1 MRHSKALILSLLFLA
16 PAILCAQVGSERGM
30 PRQVGAAYPAEWPQ
44 GPGPDSLP
52 VWAREGGIRIARWD
66 GGRIEAAKAMLS
78 GWPGFNPPI
87 PDNVYTMSNW
97 YDPQTIHL
105 LRDAGINVAWVT
117 FSNGFS
123 IPTEEKHR
131 EQLRRYIA
139 ECHRQGIHVIAYESV
154 ANVFWEDMF
163 EQVPESR
170 DWVQK
175 DSDGKPVPYGSGDY
189 TKMGRVT
196 RYMAD
201 LGNPQWR
208 DYLKKRVDLAIDAG
222 ADALMYDNNFGGHLV
237 DLYQDIYRYGAAR
250 KKDFMIMGNFHQNS
264 YVLNRLTN
272 CMTTEDG
279 AEPGVYDEAH
289 IEGRRGR
296 LDAKALVPVDHGL
309 LVNNMGLFRIWN
321 ALSQGWKPML
331 VEDGGREV
339 GVRETTPMSP
349 ERQQLAL
356 AEATSFGV
364 GLEVFVEGAFARGLF
379 EHDPG
384 SMAIWRAIGTYNRFF
399 SQHREYYAGT
409 KSLASV
415 AVVLDDRSESVS
427 LLDGLAARHVLF
439 DVIYESDLTAEKLA
453 PYKVV
458 ALLTA
463 RTVRQRALSALETYV
478 TNGGRIIA
486 AGDAATLDENGQKH
500 VPPGWFGK
508 QAGKGECTY
517 YEQLPPLDDL
527 SKTLRD
533 AAGPELVHVE
543 VPPGVLYNIVQQPA
557 TGSVMIHFLNYTL
570 KPSAE
575 IRVGPQQKFATMAV
589 YSPDSSQPLVLI
601 GPPGLDLV
609 MKIPSVHIYSMLV
622 MLPRGNYPPKWPAST
637 KPNF

>member
-1 MRHSKALILSLLFLA
+1 MRHSSALILSLIFLS
-16 PAILCAQVGSERGM
+16 PAGLLAQVGSERGM
-30 PRQVGAAYPAEWPQ
+30 PRQMGAAYPAEWPQ

-52 VWAREGGIRIARWD
+52 AWAKPGTIRIARWD

-87 PDNVYTMSNW
+87 PDYVYTMTNW
-97 YDPQTIHL
+97 YDPQTIRL
-105 LRDAGINVAWVT
+105 LREAGINAAWVT

-123 IPTEEKHR
+123 IPTEQKHR

-154 ANVFWEDMF
+154 ANIFWEDMF
-163 EQVPESR
+163 EHVPESR
-170 DWVQK
+170 AWVQMGA
-175 DSDGKPVPYGSGDY
+175 DGKPVPYGSGDY
-189 TKMGRVT
+189 SKMGRVT

-208 DYLKKRVDLAIDAG
+208 EYLKKRVDLAIDAG

-250 KKDFMIMGNFHQNS
+250 KKDFMLMGNFHQNS

-289 IEGRRGR
+289 LQGRRGR
-296 LDAKALVPVDHGL
+296 LNATTLVPADHGR
-309 LVNNMGLFRIWN
+309 LVTNVGLFRIYN

-339 GVRETTPMSP
+339 GQRETTPMAA

-356 AEATSFGV
+356 AEAMSFGI
-364 GLEVFVEGAFARGLF
+364 GMEVFVEGAFARDLF
-379 EHDPG
+379 ENDP
-384 SMAIWRAIGTYNRFF
+384 SALAIWRAIGSYNRFF
-399 SQHREYYAGT
+399 AEHEQYYTGT
-409 KSLASV
+409 KSVAPV

-427 LLDGLAARHVLF
+427 LLDGLASRHVLF

-463 RTVRQRALSALETYV
+463 RTVRQRALSALETFV

-486 AGDAATLDENGQKH
+486 AGEAATLDETGQKLAQ
-500 VPPGWFGK
+500 PEWFGK
-508 QAGKGECTY
+508 QTGKGACTY
-517 YEQLPPLDDL
+517 YEQIPSLDDL
-527 SKTLRD
+527 SKTLCD
-533 AAGPELVHVE
+533 AGPGTIQVE
-543 VPPGVLYNIVQQPA
+543 VPTGVLYNIVQQPA
-557 TGSVMIHFLNYTL
+557 TGRVMIHFLNYTL
-570 KPSAE
+570 KSSGE
-575 IRVGPQQKFATMAV
+575 IKVVLQKKYARISLL
-589 YSPDSSQPLVLI
+589 SPDSPQAVQLSI
-601 GPPGLDLV
+601 PPGESTDMKVPSVRIYSLLV
-609 MKIPSVHIYSMLV
+609 METHRPKPVTV
-622 MLPRGNYPPKWPAST
+622 MGK
-637 KPNF
+637 K

>member
-1 MRHSKALILSLLFLA
+1 MKAPKIIVLFLA
-16 PAILCAQVGSERGM
+16 ILIPVCLCAQVGSERGM
-30 PRQVGAAYPAEWPQ
+30 PRQMGAEYPAEWPQ
-44 GPGPDSLP
+44 GPGPDSVP
-52 VWAREGGIRIARWD
+52 AWARPGTIRIARWD
-66 GGRIEAAKAMLS
+66 GGRIETAKAMLS

-97 YDPQTIHL
+97 YDLDTIHL
-105 LRDAGINVAWVT
+105 LREAGINVAWVT

-123 IPTEEKHR
+123 IPTEQNHR

-154 ANVFWEDMF
+154 TNIFWEDMF

-170 DWVQK
+170 NWVQMGA
-175 DSDGKPVPYGSGDY
+175 DGKPVPYGSGDY
-189 TKMGRVT
+189 SKMGRVT

-208 DYLKKRVDLAIDAG
+208 EYLKKRVDLAIDAG
-222 ADALMYDNNFGGHLV
+222 ADALMYDNNFGGHLE

-289 IEGRRGR
+289 LQGRRGR
-296 LDAKALVPVDHGL
+296 LSARDLVPVANGR
-309 LVNNMGLFRIWN
+309 LVTNIGLFRIWN

-339 GVRETTPMSP
+339 GVRETNSMPA
-349 ERQQLAL
+349 EREQLAL
-356 AEATSFGV
+356 AEAMSFGV
-364 GLEVFVEGAFARGLF
+364 GMEVFVEGGFARDLF
-379 EHDPG
+379 ESTP
-384 SMAIWRAIGTYNRFF
+384 SAMNIWRAIGSYNRFF
-399 SQHREYYAGT
+399 AGHQQYYTGT
-409 KSLASV
+409 KSAAPV

-427 LLDGLAARHVLF
+427 LLDGLAARHILF
-439 DVIYESDLTAEKLA
+439 DVLYEYDLTAEKLA
-453 PYKVV
+453 PYKAV

-463 RTVRQRALSALETYV
+463 RTVRPRALSALEAYV
-478 TNGGRIIA
+478 TGGGRIIA

-500 VPPGWFGK
+500 APPEWFGK
-508 QAGKGECTY
+508 PTGKGECTY
-517 YEQLPPLDDL
+517 YQQIPPLDDL

-533 AAGPELVHVE
+533 ATGPGAIQVE
-543 VPPGVLYNIVQQPA
+543 APAGVLYNIVQQPA
-557 TGSVMIHFLNYTL
+557 TGRTMIHFLNYTL
-570 KPSAE
+570 KPSGKIKIALPKKYTR
-575 IRVGPQQKFATMAV
+575 ISLF
-589 YSPDSSQPLVLI
+589 SPDSPQAVQLSTPRGTALELKVPAVRIYSL
-601 GPPGLDLV
+601 LV
-609 MKIPSVHIYSMLV
+609 METRVAGQAKNT
-622 MLPRGNYPPKWPAST
+622 GK
-637 KPNF
+637 K

>member
-1 MRHSKALILSLLFLA
+1 
-16 PAILCAQVGSERGM
+16 M
-30 PRQVGAAYPAEWPQ
+30 PRQVASEYPAEWPQ
-44 GPGPDSLP
+44 GPGPESLP
-52 VWAREGGIRIARWD
+52 AWAKPGTIRIARWD

-105 LRDAGINVAWVT
+105 LRDGGINVAWVT

-123 IPTEEKHR
+123 IPTEQNHR

-154 ANVFWEDMF
+154 ANIFWEDMF

-170 DWVQK
+170 DWIQK
-175 DSDGKPVPYGSGDY
+175 DADGKPVPYGSGDY
-189 TKMGRVT
+189 SKMGRVT

-250 KKDFMIMGNFHQNS
+250 KKDFMMMGNFHQNN
-264 YVLNRLTN
+264 YVLNRLIN

-289 IEGRRGR
+289 LQGRRGR
-296 LDAKALVPVDHGL
+296 LDAAALVSVGNGR
-309 LVNNMGLFRIWN
+309 LVTNVGLFRIFN

-339 GVRETTPMSP
+339 GVRETNPMP
-349 ERQQLAL
+349 ALREQLAL
-356 AEATSFGV
+356 AEAMSFGV
-364 GLEVFVEGAFARGLF
+364 GMEVFVEGGFARVLF
-379 EHDPG
+379 QNDPKA
-384 SMAIWRAIGTYNRFF
+384 MTIWRAIGTYNRFF
-399 SQHREYYAGT
+399 AEHEQYYAGT
-409 KSLASV
+409 KSLAPV

-427 LLDGLAARHVLF
+427 LLDGLAARRVLF

-478 TNGGRIIA
+478 TSGGRIIA
-486 AGDAATLDENGQKH
+486 AGDAATLDETRQKRAQ
-500 VPPGWFGK
+500 PEWFGK
-508 QAGKGECTY
+508 QTGKGECTY
-517 YEQLPPLDDL
+517 SAQIPPLDNL
-527 SKTLRD
+527 SKSLRD
-533 AAGPELVHVE
+533 AAGPGQIQVE
-543 VPPGVLYNIVQQPA
+543 APADVLYNIVQQPA
-557 TGSVMIHFLNYTL
+557 TGRVMIHFLNYAL
-570 KPSAE
+570 NPSGE
-575 IRVGPQQKFATMAV
+575 IKVVSQNKYARISLL
-589 YSPDSSQPLVLI
+589 SPDSAQAVQLSIPPGVPAEMKVPPVRVYSLLVLETR
-601 GPPGLDLV
+601 
-609 MKIPSVHIYSMLV
+609 PSRPL
-622 MLPRGNYPPKWPAST
+622 KAAD
-637 KPNF
+637 KP

>member
-1 MRHSKALILSLLFLA
+1 
-16 PAILCAQVGSERGM
+16 M

-44 GPGPDSLP
+44 GPGPDSIP
-52 VWAREGGIRIARWD
+52 AWAKPGTIRIARWD

-123 IPTEEKHR
+123 IPTEQKHR

-154 ANVFWEDMF
+154 ANIFWEDMF
-163 EQVPESR
+163 EHVPESR
-170 DWVQK
+170 DWIQLGA
-175 DSDGKPVPYGSGDY
+175 DGKPVPYGSGDY
-189 TKMGRVT
+189 AKMGRVT

-201 LGNPQWR
+201 LGNLQWR
-208 DYLKKRVDLAIDAG
+208 EYLKKRVDLAIDAG

-250 KKDFMIMGNFHQNS
+250 KKDFLLMGNFHQNN
-264 YVLNRLTN
+264 YVLNRLIN

-279 AEPGVYDEAH
+279 AEPGVYAEAH
-289 IEGRRGR
+289 LQGRRGR
-296 LDAKALVPVDHGL
+296 LDATALVPVDHGR
-309 LVNNMGLFRIWN
+309 LVTNVGLFRIYN

-339 GVRETTPMSP
+339 GVRETTPMSA

-356 AEATSFGV
+356 AEAMSFGI
-364 GLEVFVEGAFARGLF
+364 GMEVFVEGGFARDLF
-379 EHDPG
+379 ENDPRT
-384 SMAIWRAIGTYNRFF
+384 MAIWRAIGTYNRFF
-399 SQHREYYAGT
+399 AEHEQYYTGT
-409 KSLASV
+409 KSVGPV

-439 DVIYESDLTAEKLA
+439 DILYENDLTAEKLA

-463 RTVRQRALSALETYV
+463 GSVRQRARSALETYV
-478 TNGGRIIA
+478 TSGGSIIA

-500 VPPGWFGK
+500 PQPEWFGK
-508 QAGKGECTY
+508 QTGKGECTY
-517 YEQLPPLDDL
+517 SEQIPPLDDL
-527 SKTLRD
+527 SKTLLD
-533 AAGPELVHVE
+533 AAGPGPIQVE
-543 VPPGVLYNIVQQPA
+543 APTGILYNIVQQPT
-557 TGSVMIHFLNYTL
+557 TGRTMIHFLKYAL
-570 KPSAE
+570 KPSGE
-575 IRVGPQQKFATMAV
+575 IKVVLQKKYARITLL
-589 YSPDSSQPLVLI
+589 SPDSPQAVQLSI
-601 GPPGLDLV
+601 PPGAPAELTVPSVRIYSLLV
-609 MKIPSVHIYSMLV
+609 METHSPRPVKV
-622 MLPRGNYPPKWPAST
+622 MGKH
-637 KPNF
+637 

>member
-1 MRHSKALILSLLFLA
+1 MKMIKLLFFSLA
-16 PAILCAQVGSERGM
+16 LSVSTNLKAQVGSERGM
-30 PRQVGAAYPAEWPQ
+30 PRQMGGAYPAEWPQ
-44 GPGPDSLP
+44 GPGPDSIP
-52 VWAREGGIRIARWD
+52 SWAKTGTIRIARWD
-66 GGRIEAAKAMLS
+66 GGRIEAAKAILS
-78 GWPGFNPPI
+78 GWPGFNPPN

-154 ANVFWEDMF
+154 ANIFWEDMF
-163 EQVPESR
+163 EHVPESR
-170 DWVQK
+170 DWIQMGA
-175 DSDGKPVPYGSGDY
+175 DGKPVPYGSGDY
-189 TKMGRVT
+189 SKMGRVT

-201 LGNPQWR
+201 LGNLQWR
-208 DYLKKRVDLAIDAG
+208 EYLKKRVDLAIEAG

-237 DLYQDIYRYGAAR
+237 DVYQDVYRYGAAR
-250 KKDFMIMGNFHQNS
+250 KKDFLIMGNFHQNN

-279 AEPGVYDEAH
+279 AEPGVYDETH
-289 IEGRRGR
+289 LRGRRGR
-296 LDAKALVPVDHGL
+296 MDAADLVPVDHGR
-309 LVNNMGLFRIWN
+309 LVTNVGLFRILN
-321 ALSQGWKPML
+321 ALSEGWKPML

-339 GVRETTPMSP
+339 GQRETTPMSP

-356 AEATSFGV
+356 AEAMSFGV
-364 GLEVFVEGAFARGLF
+364 GMEVFVEGAFARGLF
-379 EHDPG
+379 EHGPG
-384 SMAIWRAIGTYNRFF
+384 SMAIWRAVGSYNRF
-399 SQHREYYAGT
+399 SSEHRPYYDAT
-409 KSLASV
+409 KSLAAI

-439 DVIYESDLTAEKLA
+439 DVIYENDLTAEKLA
-453 PYKVV
+453 PYKAV

-463 RTVRQRALSALETYV
+463 RTVRQRALTALETYL

-486 AGDAATLDENGQKH
+486 AGDGATLDENGQKH
-500 VPPGWFGK
+500 APPEWFGK
-508 QAGKGECTY
+508 QTGKGECTY
-517 YEQLPPLDDL
+517 YQQLPPLDDL
-527 SKTLRD
+527 SQTLRA
-533 AAGPELVHVE
+533 AAGPELVRVE

-570 KPSAE
+570 TPSSE
-575 IRVGPQQKFATMAV
+575 IKIGPQQKFATMAV
-589 YSPDSSQPLVLI
+589 YSPDASQPLVLT
-601 GPPGLDLV
+601 GPPGHALV
-609 MKIPSVHIYSMLV
+609 MKIPSVHIYSLLV
-622 MLPRGNYPPKWPAST
+622 MQPRGNYPPKWPASSR
-637 KPNF
+637 